1 VARWLLF
8 IPKCVPA
15 SKNTNTT
22 RGTLLVLKICMKLV
36 IYPPRFWDFDGRKI
50 VVRTINKLPQAEY
63 LLVLEQSLGLALD
76 EQELHWCYYS
86 SSSYAQFHT
95 LLVVW

>member
-1 VARWLLF
+1 
-8 IPKCVPA
+8 
-15 SKNTNTT
+15 
-22 RGTLLVLKICMKLV
+22 MKLV

-76 EQELHWCYYS
+76 EQELH
-86 SSSYAQFHT
+86 
-95 LLVVW
+95 